1 MTWSPFLSEVTPGP
15 TSTTTPVPSC
25 PRIAGNSPS
34 GSAPESVNS
43 SVWQIPVAGI
53 STIPSPALGPSS
65 CTVSIESG
73 APAWCA
79 TAARTSMPASP
90 LLCDAPRS
98 WPTANQTAPQLAS
111 PSAVAGFLLRA
122 CRGND
127 FALATTA
134 MHAATISHNGEVA
147 MGRAIAFGT
156 GLLGGLVMSIAA
168 QAADL
173 GTVRIGVLKFG
184 TVNWELDVI
193 QQHGLDAE
201 EGFTLEVTD
210 FASNDAAD
218 IALMGE
224 AVDGIVE
231 DWLWVSRQRA
241 ERVPLTFI
249 PYSSS
254 VGALVVPADGGID
267 TLADLDGK
275 RLGIAGG
282 PLDKSWL
289 LIQAVAK
296 EEEHLD
302 LAEGAE
308 LVYGAPPL
316 LAEKFKSGELDAVIN
331 YWHYAARLEAE
342 GHKRLLDVTE
352 AQESLGVPADTPQLG
367 YVFREEW
374 ADQHA
379 GLVKAFARASQAAK
393 AIMDE
398 SDEEWE
404 RLRPLTQ
411 AENDAALD
419 ALKRRY
425 REGIVRSWGEQ
436 ERQAAGKLYGVLAEL
451 GGEELVGSSPVLVDG
466 TFWPGVSY

>member
-1 MTWSPFLSEVTPGP
+1 
-15 TSTTTPVPSC
+15 
-25 PRIAGNSPS
+25 
-34 GSAPESVNS
+34 
-43 SVWQIPVAGI
+43 
-53 STIPSPALGPSS
+53 
-65 CTVSIESG
+65 
-73 APAWCA
+73 
-79 TAARTSMPASP
+79 
-90 LLCDAPRS
+90 
-98 WPTANQTAPQLAS
+98 
-111 PSAVAGFLLRA
+111 
-122 CRGND
+122 
-127 FALATTA
+127 
-134 MHAATISHNGEVA
+134 
-147 MGRAIAFGT
+147 MGRAFAFGAS
-156 GLLGGLVMSIAA
+156 LLGGLVMSMAA

-193 QQHGLDAE
+193 QQHGLDAK

-241 ERVPLTFI
+241 EGVPLTFI

-267 TLADLDGK
+267 TLADLEGK

-296 EEEHLD
+296 EQEGVD
-302 LAEGAE
+302 LAAVAE
-308 LVYGAPPL
+308 VVYGAPPL

-342 GHKRLLDVTE
+342 GHKRLLDVTA
-352 AQESLGVPADTPQLG
+352 AQERLGVPADTPQLG
-367 YVFREEW
+367 YIFREEW
-374 ADQHA
+374 ADAHA
-379 GLVKAFARASQAAK
+379 DLVQAFARASRAAK

-404 RLRPLTQ
+404 RLRALTK
-411 AENDAALD
+411 AENDATLD

-425 REGIVRSWGEQ
+425 REGIVHSWGDE
-436 ERQAAGKLYGVLAEL
+436 ERQAAEQLYAVLAEL

-466 TFWPGVSY
+466 TFWSGVSY

>member
-1 MTWSPFLSEVTPGP
+1 
-15 TSTTTPVPSC
+15 
-25 PRIAGNSPS
+25 
-34 GSAPESVNS
+34 
-43 SVWQIPVAGI
+43 
-53 STIPSPALGPSS
+53 
-65 CTVSIESG
+65 
-73 APAWCA
+73 
-79 TAARTSMPASP
+79 
-90 LLCDAPRS
+90 
-98 WPTANQTAPQLAS
+98 
-111 PSAVAGFLLRA
+111 
-122 CRGND
+122 
-127 FALATTA
+127 
-134 MHAATISHNGEVA
+134 
-147 MGRAIAFGT
+147 MGRAIVFGAS
-156 GLLGGLVMSIAA
+156 LLGGLVMSMAA

-193 QQHGLDAE
+193 QQHGLDAK

-241 ERVPLTFI
+241 EGVPLTFI

-267 TLADLDGK
+267 TLADLEGK

-296 EEEHLD
+296 EQERVD
-302 LAEGAE
+302 LVEVAEV
-308 LVYGAPPL
+308 VYGAPPL

-342 GHKRLLDVTE
+342 GHKRLLDVTA
-352 AQESLGVPADTPQLG
+352 AQERLGVPADTPQLG
-367 YVFREEW
+367 YIFREEW
-374 ADQHA
+374 ADAHA
-379 GLVKAFARASQAAK
+379 DLVQAFARASRAAK

-404 RLRPLTQ
+404 RLRALTK
-411 AENDAALD
+411 AENDATLD

-425 REGIVRSWGEQ
+425 REGIVHSWGDE
-436 ERQAAGKLYGVLAEL
+436 ERQAAEQLYAVLAEL

-466 TFWPGVSY
+466 TFWSGVSY